1 MRLLLFT
8 GKGGVGKTTIAAATA
23 AHAASLGVRTLIVS
37 TDAAHSLAD
46 AYDVSLGDDPTVIA
60 ECLEGQQ
67 LDARIRMERSWGEVR
82 DHLVALLG
90 WAGAATVEA
99 EELAVIPGF
108 EEVFALVDLVEL
120 AESGRYDLVVVD
132 CAPTAETLRLLSL
145 PEVLRWYMA
154 RVFPVHRT
162 ITKLVRPIVSRAVSM
177 PIPGDDVFNAVERL
191 HERLE
196 RVRTL
201 LIDPAITSARLVVNA
216 ERIVVAEAR
225 RTSTYLSLFGYHVD
239 AVVINRLLPEA
250 VADPW
255 FDRWRAIHAE
265 QVVEIERSFE
275 PVPCLRVELA
285 GDEVVGIEALREL
298 GAALHGDRSP
308 LEHWSAGSGLAVEAR
323 GELRVLSLPLPGVTR
338 SEVDLVQHD
347 RDLIVT
353 IGPYRRAI
361 ALPDSLARR
370 SVRGARLIDDRLE
383 VEFIDRAARA
393 DGAR

>member
-1 MRLLLFT
+1 MLLFT
-8 GKGGVGKTTIAAATA
+8 GKGGVGKTTVAAATA
-23 AHAASLGVRTLIVS
+23 AHAASLGVRTLVVS

-46 AYDVSLGDDPTVIA
+46 AYDIALGDEPTVIA
-60 ECLEGQQ
+60 EGLEGQQ

-90 WAGAATVEA
+90 WAGAGTIEA

-108 EEVFALVDLVEL
+108 EEVFALIDLVEL
-120 AESGRYDLVVVD
+120 AECGRYELVVVD

-154 RVFPVHRT
+154 RIFPVHRT
-162 ITKLVRPIVSRAVSM
+162 ITKLIRPIVSRAVSM

-191 HERLE
+191 HDRLE
-196 RVRTL
+196 RVRKL

-225 RTSTYLSLFGYHVD
+225 RTSTYLSLFGYTVD

-265 QVVEIERSFE
+265 QVAEIERSFE

-285 GDEVVGIEALREL
+285 GTEVVGIEALRAL
-298 GAALHGDRSP
+298 GASLHGHRSP
-308 LEHWSAGSGLAVEAR
+308 LEHWSAGSALTVEAR
-323 GELRVLSLPLPGVTR
+323 GDLRVLTLPLPGVTR

-370 SVRGARLIDDRLE
+370 SVQGARLVDDRLE
-383 VEFIDRAARA
+383 VEFVDRAARA
-393 DGAR
+393 EDVR